1 MKQTGRRYGFA
12 VSGAVAFAALW
23 AIEFGVGEPPE
34 LPFG

>member
-1 MKQTGRRYGFA
+1 MKQTGHRYGFA
-12 VSGAVAFAALW
+12 VSGAFAALW